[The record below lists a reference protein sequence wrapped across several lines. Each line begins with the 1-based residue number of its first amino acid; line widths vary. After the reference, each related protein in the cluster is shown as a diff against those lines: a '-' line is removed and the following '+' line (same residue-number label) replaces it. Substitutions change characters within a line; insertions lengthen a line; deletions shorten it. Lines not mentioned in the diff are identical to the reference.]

1 MVRPAFPAGPE
12 AEPREGEL
20 GFLACIRGIVDGI
33 LHLVRRDHL
42 YIRQGIF
49 WISIA
54 LLSLAL
60 AIWPSFIDM
69 LGGALGIAY
78 PPTLLFLVAIVVLVV
93 KALLNDI
100 ALTKVRRDLRR
111 LNQRIALLETDEPL
125 ARDPEEAAN
134 ARRAQTPAPADVR
147 RAASS

>member
-1 MVRPAFPAGPE
+1 MKDYHLTV
-12 AEPREGEL
+12 L
-20 GFLACIRGIVDGI
+20 VIGFGLAYGI

-42 YIRQGIF
+42 YIRQGVF
-49 WISIA
+49 WIAIA

-60 AIWPSFIDM
+60 AIWPYLIDT

-93 KALLNDI
+93 KALLGDI

-111 LNQRIALLETDEPL
+111 LNQRIALLETDQPL
-125 ARDPEEAAN
+125 PRDVDDGAQGDSDNSGVAREE
-134 ARRAQTPAPADVR
+134 RRS
-147 RAASS
+147 AASQ

>member
-1 MVRPAFPAGPE
+1 MKDYHVTVLVIGV
-12 AEPREGEL
+12 G
-20 GFLACIRGIVDGI
+20 LAYGI

-49 WISIA
+49 WIAIA

-60 AIWPSFIDM
+60 AVWPNFIDT
-69 LGGALGIAY
+69 LGGSLGIKY

-93 KALLNDI
+93 KALLTDI

-111 LNQRIALLETDEPL
+111 LNQRIALLETNEPL
-125 ARDPEEAAN
+125 ARDTDGISVDRTESGPAAKD
-134 ARRAQTPAPADVR
+134 QVR
-147 RAASS
+147 RSAAS